1 MKKAL
6 TVLFLGFSTVL
17 FAQHSAT
24 VQIPFQNDHQK
35 NEVSV
40 QFQLDSELNASELA
54 SVLEWANDNTSLLTF
69 RVENRVVFFKTAI
82 ERLERAYLLKPFA
95 MMNIDSVIVEGKKMS
110 IEEFFTTNNL

>member
-24 VQIPFQNDHQK
+24 VQIPFQKDHQK
-35 NEVSV
+35 SEVSI
-40 QFQLDSELNASELA
+40 QFQLDSELTVNELA
-54 SVLEWANDNTSLLTF
+54 SVSEWANDNASLLTLK
-69 RVENRVVFFKTAI
+69 VENRVVIFKTAI
-82 ERLERAYLLKPFA
+82 ERLERAYILKPFA
-95 MMNIDSVIVEGKKMS
+95 MMNIDSVIVDGKKMS